1 MNIIEA
7 KNEIKSAVRIYLE
20 KDENGDYIIPE
31 ERQRPVFLIGAP
43 GIGKTA
49 IMSKIADEL
58 GIGYIGYTITHH
70 TRQSAIGLPFISSK
84 VFGGQAYSVT
94 EYTMSEIV
102 ASVYEAIEKQ
112 GKKEGIL
119 FIDEINCV
127 SETLAPAMLELLQ
140 RKKFGPHK
148 IPDGWILTAAGNPE
162 EYNKSV
168 NELDMVTLD
177 RVKKIVVEP
186 DYDAFK
192 TYAYNSGIHD
202 SVISF
207 LSLHNEYLFKAE
219 RSAGGF
225 YFVTPRGWEDLSIA
239 IREYERLNIA
249 VTEQFVSQYV
259 QYPQAAAEFIRFYKI
274 YKRFAELKSGEKI
287 ENGEVDKA
295 QVDGE
300 NFEVRFALAEILR
313 AKASKLA
320 EKAAAKLSA
329 VEYMDGVILKA
340 QKDVR
345 VLVSETESLIK
356 SLQSSKWNR
365 YKKSAY
371 KPIIEVFEGQNPTT
385 LCGKYKAECN
395 LYAQNAINKIANV
408 LGFAERSLGRGQEY
422 TALCSGLVAN
432 ENFISLITA
441 VDWQSVYAYIG
452 DVLGGSADD
461 FERRAKNLLK
471 GGKF

>member
-1 MNIIEA
+1 MNILEA
-7 KNEIKSAVRIYLE
+7 KNEIKSAVKIYLE

-70 TRQSAIGLPFISSK
+70 TRQSAIGLPYITQK
-84 VFGGQAYSVT
+84 EYGGKSYSVT

-102 ASVYEAIEKQ
+102 ASVYDAIEKQ

-140 RKKFGPHK
+140 RKRFGPHK

-192 TYAYNSGIHD
+192 VYAYNSGLHD
-202 SVISF
+202 SIISF
-207 LSLHNEYLFKAE
+207 LSLHNEFLFKVE
-219 RSAGGF
+219 RSENGI
-225 YFVTPRGWEDLSIA
+225 YFVTPRGWEDLSTA
-239 IREYERLNIA
+239 IKEYERLGIK

-259 QYPQAAAEFIRFYKI
+259 QYPQASSEYMRFYKI
-274 YKRFAELKSGEKI
+274 YTRFEELKSGEKI
-287 ENGEVDKA
+287 ENGEVESTDLTG
-295 QVDGE
+295 D
-300 NFEVRFALAEILR
+300 NFEVRYALSEILR
-313 AKASKLA
+313 AKAIKLSEKAESKIQALEYVESVLKKA
-320 EKAAAKLSA
+320 EK
-329 VEYMDGVILKA
+329 DGQILIT
-340 QKDVR
+340 
-345 VLVSETESLIK
+345 ETESLIK
-356 SLQSSKWNR
+356 NLHGNKLSR
-365 YKKSAY
+365 YQKIAY
-371 KPIIEVFEGQNPTT
+371 KPIIDVFQSQDPQREGEKFKEQCLNY
-385 LCGKYKAECN
+385 CKDKMG
-395 LYAQNAINKIANV
+395 QIANV
-408 LGFAERSLGRGQEY
+408 LRFAENSLSKGQEFASL
-422 TALCSGLVAN
+422 TAGMIAN
-432 ENFISLITA
+432 ESFITLIT
-441 VDWQSVYAYIG
+441 
-452 DVLGGSADD
+452 
-461 FERRAKNLLK
+461 KNGWEEIFHYFDGLTDSQTDKLKEKASRLLK
-471 GGKF
+471 G

>member
-1 MNIIEA
+1 MNINEA
-7 KNEIKSAVRIYLE
+7 KNEIKSAIRIYLE
-20 KDENGDYIIPE
+20 KDEHGAYIIPE

-49 IMSKIADEL
+49 IMSKIAEEL
-58 GIGYIGYTITHH
+58 DIGYIGYTITHH
-70 TRQSAIGLPFISSK
+70 TRQSAIGLPYITQK
-84 VFGGQAYSVT
+84 EYGGVCYSVT

-148 IPDGWILTAAGNPE
+148 IPDGWILTAAGNPD

-219 RSAGGF
+219 KTPGGF
-225 YFVTPRGWEDLSIA
+225 YFVTPRGWEDLSTA
-239 IREYERLNIA
+239 IREYERLGIE
-249 VTEQFVSQYV
+249 VTEQFVLQYV
-259 QYPQAAAEFIRFYKI
+259 QYPQAATEYIRFYKI
-274 YKRFAELKSGEKI
+274 HSRFDALKAGEGIESGEI
-287 ENGEVDKA
+287 ESADFSGE
-295 QVDGE
+295 G
-300 NFEVRFALAEILR
+300 FEVRYALSEILR
-313 AKASKLA
+313 AKTAKIA
-320 EKAAAKLSA
+320 EKASAKLEA
-329 VEYMDGVILKA
+329 IAYMNGVIKSSE
-340 QKDVR
+340 KDKR
-345 VLVSETESLIK
+345 VLVTEAEGLIK
-356 SLQSSKWNR
+356 NLSSNKWNR

-371 KPIIEVFEGQNPTT
+371 KPIIEVFESANPQKE
-385 LCGKYKAECN
+385 GEKYREESES
-395 LYAQNAINKIANV
+395 YAKNAVSKIANV
-408 LGFAERSLGRGQEY
+408 LRFAESSLGKGQEFSS
-422 TALCSGLVAN
+422 LCHGMIAN
-432 ENFISLITA
+432 ENFISLVTEIG
-441 VDWQSVYAYIG
+441 WQEIYEIIDGVIG
-452 DVLGGSADD
+452 ENDD
-461 FERRAKNLLK
+461 FKKRAKAILP
-471 GGKF
+471 

>member
-1 MNIIEA
+1 MNILEA
-7 KNEIKSAVRIYLE
+7 KNEIKSAIRIYLE
-20 KDENGDYIIPE
+20 KDENGDYVIPE

-49 IMSKIADEL
+49 IMSSIADEL
-58 GIGYIGYTITHH
+58 KIGYIGYTITHH
-70 TRQSAIGLPFISSK
+70 TRQSAIGLPFIAQK
-84 VFGGQAYSVT
+84 EYGGRTYSVT

-102 ASVYEAIEKQ
+102 SSVYEAIEKQ

-219 RSAGGF
+219 RSANGF
-225 YFVTPRGWEDLSIA
+225 YFVTPRGWEDLSTA
-239 IREYERLNIA
+239 IREYERLSIP

-259 QYPQAAAEFIRFYKI
+259 QYPQAAAEYIRFYKI
-274 YKRFAELKSGEKI
+274 YNRFEELKSGEGI
-287 ENGEVDKA
+287 ENGEVEKTDLSG
-295 QVDGE
+295 D
-300 NFEVRFALAEILR
+300 NFEVRYALAEILR
-313 AKASKLA
+313 AKAVKVA
-320 EKAAAKLSA
+320 EKASERLDAAEYIDA
-329 VEYMDGVILKA
+329 VLEKAKKDGRAL
-340 QKDVR
+340 
-345 VLVSETESLIK
+345 LTETEELIK
-356 SLQSSKWNR
+356 NLGSSKWNR

-371 KPIIEVFEGQNPTT
+371 KPIIDIFESQNYQSASEE
-385 LCGKYKAECN
+385 YKKECN
-395 LYAQNAINKIANV
+395 AYAEKALLKIANV
-408 LGFAERSLGRGQEY
+408 LSFGEKSLGKSQEFV
-422 TALCSGLVAN
+422 ALTSGMIAN
-432 ENFISLITA
+432 ESFVSLITRIGWA
-441 VDWQSVYAYIG
+441 DIYAFFDGVDSSKANELKQK
-452 DVLGGSADD
+452 
-461 FERRAKNLLK
+461 AKRFLK
-471 GGKF
+471 A

>member
-70 TRQSAIGLPFISSK
+70 TRQSAIGLPFISQK
-84 VFGGQAYSVT
+84 EFGGQTYSVT

-102 ASVYEAIEKQ
+102 ASVYDAIEKQ

-177 RVKKIVVEP
+177 RVKKIIVEP

-192 TYAYNSGIHD
+192 VYAYNNGIHD
-202 SVISF
+202 SIISF
-207 LSLHNEYLFKAE
+207 LSLHSEYLFKVE
-219 RSAGGF
+219 RSEGGLF
-225 YFVTPRGWEDLSIA
+225 FVTPRGWEDLSTA
-239 IREYERLNIA
+239 IKEYERLGIG

-259 QYPQAAAEFIRFYKI
+259 QYPQASSEYMRFYKI
-274 YKRFAELKSGEKI
+274 YTRFEELKSGEKI
-287 ENGEVDKA
+287 ENGEVEKTDLSA
-295 QVDGE
+295 D
-300 NFEVRFALAEILR
+300 NFEVRYALSEILR
-313 AKASKLA
+313 AKAVKLSEKAVAKIEALEYMESVLKKAEKDGKVLMVETEGLIKKLA
-320 EKAAAKLSA
+320 GNKF
-329 VEYMDGVILKA
+329 
-340 QKDVR
+340 
-345 VLVSETESLIK
+345 
-356 SLQSSKWNR
+356 NR
-365 YKKSAY
+365 YQKTAY
-371 KPIIEVFEGQNPTT
+371 KPIIDVFESQNPQTEGEKFKT
-385 LCGKYKAECN
+385 EC
-395 LYAQNAINKIANV
+395 LSYCTNKIKKISNV
-408 LGFAERSLGRGQEY
+408 LSFAEKSLSRGQEFLSL
-422 TALCSGLVAN
+422 TAGMIAN
-432 ENFISLITA
+432 ESFIALITK
-441 VDWQSVYAYIG
+441 IG
-452 DVLGGSADD
+452 WEEIFGYFDGLTDSQADKLK
-461 FERRAKNLLK
+461 ERANRFLK
-471 GGKF
+471 D

>member
-20 KDENGDYIIPE
+20 KDENGDYVIPE

-70 TRQSAIGLPFISSK
+70 TRQSAIGLPYISSK
-84 VFGGQAYSVT
+84 VFGGQTYSVT

-192 TYAYNSGIHD
+192 NYAYNNGVHD

-207 LSLHNEYLFKAE
+207 LSLHSEYLFKAE
-219 RSAGGF
+219 RTEGGF
-225 YFVTPRGWEDLSIA
+225 YFVTPRGWEDLSTA
-239 IREYERLNIA
+239 IREYERLGIA
-249 VTEQFVSQYV
+249 VTEQFVLQYV
-259 QYPQAAAEFIRFYKI
+259 QHPQAAAEYMRFYKI
-274 YKRFAELKSGEKI
+274 YSRFGELKSGERI

-313 AKASKLA
+313 AKATKLA
-320 EKAAAKLSA
+320 EKASAKLSA
-329 VEYMDGVILKA
+329 VEYMEGVVLKA
-340 QKDVR
+340 EKDVR
-345 VLVSETESLIK
+345 LLLSETESLIK
-356 SLQSSKWNR
+356 SLQSNKWNR

-371 KPIIEVFEGQNPTT
+371 KPIIGVFESQNPKV
-385 LCGKYKAECN
+385 LCESYKAECKE
-395 LYAQNAINKIANV
+395 YARQAIGKIANV
-408 LGFAERSLGRGQEY
+408 LGFAERSLGSGQEY
-422 TALCSGLVAN
+422 VALCSGLVAN
-432 ENFISLITA
+432 EDFISLITA
-441 VDWQSVYAYIG
+441 VDWQSVYGYLSV
-452 DVLGGSADD
+452 VLDGSQDD

-471 GGKF
+471 GGKY

>member
-1 MNIIEA
+1 MNILEA

-20 KDENGDYIIPE
+20 KDENGDYVIPE

-49 IMSKIADEL
+49 IMSSIADEL
-58 GIGYIGYTITHH
+58 KIGYIGYTITHH
-70 TRQSAIGLPFISSK
+70 TRQSAIGLPFIAQK
-84 VFGGQAYSVT
+84 EYGGKTYSVT

-102 ASVYEAIEKQ
+102 ASVYDAIEKQ

-207 LSLHNEYLFKAE
+207 LSLHNEYLFKSE
-219 RSAGGF
+219 RSANGF
-225 YFVTPRGWEDLSIA
+225 YFVTPRGWEDLSTA
-239 IREYERLNIA
+239 IREYERLSIE

-259 QYPQAAAEFIRFYKI
+259 QHPQAAAEYMRFYKI
-274 YKRFAELKSGEKI
+274 YNRFEELKSGEKI
-287 ENGEVDKA
+287 ENGEVEKTDLSE
-295 QVDGE
+295 D
-300 NFEVRFALAEILR
+300 NFEVRYALAEILR
-313 AKASKLA
+313 AKAVKVA
-320 EKAAAKLSA
+320 EKASEKLEA
-329 VEYMDGVILKA
+329 IEYMEEVVSKA
-340 QKDVR
+340 QKDSR
-345 VLVSETESLIK
+345 VLIGETESLIK
-356 SLQSSKWNR
+356 NLNGNKWNR

-371 KPIIEVFEGQNPTT
+371 KPIIDIFESQNSQ
-385 LCGKYKAECN
+385 KASERYKEECS
-395 LYAQNAINKIANV
+395 LYADKALKKIANV
-408 LGFAERSLGRGQEY
+408 LSFGLKSLGKSQEFI
-422 TALCSGLVAN
+422 ALTSGMIAN
-432 ENFISLITA
+432 ESFISLITRA
-441 VDWQSVYAYIG
+441 GWADIYPFFDGLDTSY
-452 DVLGGSADD
+452 LGTLKDK
-461 FERRAKNLLK
+461 AKRLVKNV
-471 GGKF
+471 

>member
-7 KNEIKSAVRIYLE
+7 KNEIKSAIRIYLE

-70 TRQSAIGLPFISSK
+70 TRQSAIGLPFISQK
-84 VFGGQAYSVT
+84 EYGGKTYSVT

-102 ASVYEAIEKQ
+102 ASVYDAIEKQ
-112 GKKEGIL
+112 GKREGIL

-148 IPDGWILTAAGNPE
+148 IPDGWVLTAAGNPE

-192 TYAYNSGIHD
+192 VYAYNNGIHD
-202 SVISF
+202 SIISF
-207 LSLHNEYLFKAE
+207 LSLHSEYLFKVE
-219 RSAGGF
+219 RSEGGLF
-225 YFVTPRGWEDLSIA
+225 FVTPRGWEDLSTA
-239 IREYERLNIA
+239 IKEYERLGIS

-259 QYPQAAAEFIRFYKI
+259 QYPQASSEYMRFYKI
-274 YKRFAELKSGEKI
+274 YTRFEELKSGERI
-287 ENGEVDKA
+287 ENGEIEKTDLSG
-295 QVDGE
+295 D
-300 NFEVRFALAEILR
+300 NFEVRYALSEILR
-313 AKASKLA
+313 AKAVKLSEKAHAKLQALEYCENVLKKA
-320 EKAAAKLSA
+320 EK
-329 VEYMDGVILKA
+329 DGKIIMT
-340 QKDVR
+340 
-345 VLVSETESLIK
+345 ETESLIK
-356 SLQSSKWNR
+356 KLAGNKFSR
-365 YKKSAY
+365 YQKTAY
-371 KPIIEVFEGQNPTT
+371 KPIIEVFESQNPAVEGEKFKDNCIT
-385 LCGKYKAECN
+385 YCN
-395 LYAQNAINKIANV
+395 DKIKQIANV
-408 LGFAERSLGRGQEY
+408 LRFAENSLSKGQEFLSL
-422 TALCSGLVAN
+422 TAGMIAN
-432 ENFISLITA
+432 ESFIALITK
-441 VDWQSVYAYIG
+441 IG
-452 DVLGGSADD
+452 WEEIFHYFDSLTDNQADKLK
-461 FERRAKNLLK
+461 EKANRLLK
-471 GGKF
+471 G

>member
-1 MNIIEA
+1 MNILEA
-7 KNEIKSAVRIYLE
+7 KNEIKSAIRIYLE
-20 KDENGDYIIPE
+20 KDENGDYVIPE

-58 GIGYIGYTITHH
+58 KIGYIGYTITHH
-70 TRQSAIGLPFISSK
+70 TRQSAIGLPFIAQK
-84 VFGGQAYSVT
+84 EYGGRTYSVT

-219 RSAGGF
+219 RSANGF
-225 YFVTPRGWEDLSIA
+225 YFVTPRGWEDLSTA
-239 IREYERLNIA
+239 IREYERLSIS

-259 QYPQAAAEFIRFYKI
+259 QHPQAAAEYIRFYKI
-274 YKRFAELKSGEKI
+274 YNRFEELKSGERI
-287 ENGEVDKA
+287 ENGEVERTDLSR
-295 QVDGE
+295 D
-300 NFEVRFALAEILR
+300 NFEVRYALAEILR
-313 AKASKLA
+313 AKAVKIA
-320 EKAAAKLSA
+320 EKASEKLEA
-329 VEYMDGVILKA
+329 VEYMDGVIVKS
-340 QKDVR
+340 QKDAKI
-345 VLVSETESLIK
+345 LLSETETLIK
-356 SLQSSKWNR
+356 NLNSNKWNR

-371 KPIIEVFEGQNPTT
+371 KPIIDIFEGSDCQKA
-385 LCGKYKAECN
+385 GEEYKRECLAYAERA
-395 LYAQNAINKIANV
+395 LVKISNV
-408 LGFAERSLGRGQEY
+408 LSFGEKSLGRSQEFV
-422 TALCSGLVAN
+422 ALTSGMIAN
-432 ENFISLITA
+432 ESFISLITRVGFEDIYKYFDG
-441 VDWQSVYAYIG
+441 VDTSKANE
-452 DVLGGSADD
+452 LK
-461 FERRAKNLLK
+461 ERAKRLVK
-471 GGKF
+471 G

>member
-1 MNIIEA
+1 MNILEA
-7 KNEIKSAVRIYLE
+7 KNEIKSAIRIYLE
-20 KDENGDYIIPE
+20 KDENGDYVIPE

-49 IMSKIADEL
+49 IMSSIASEL
-58 GIGYIGYTITHH
+58 NIGYIGYTITHH
-70 TRQSAIGLPFISSK
+70 TRQSAIGLPFIAQK
-84 VFGGQAYSVT
+84 EYGGKTYSVT

-192 TYAYNSGIHD
+192 TYAYNNGIHD

-207 LSLHNEYLFKAE
+207 LSLNNQYLFKAE
-219 RSAGGF
+219 RSASGF
-225 YFVTPRGWEDLSIA
+225 YFVTPRGWEDLSTA
-239 IREYERLNIA
+239 IREYERLKIE

-259 QYPQAAAEFIRFYKI
+259 QYPQAAAEYIRFYKI
-274 YKRFAELKSGEKI
+274 YNRFEELKSGEKI
-287 ENGEVDKA
+287 ENGEVEKTDLSA
-295 QVDGE
+295 D
-300 NFEVRFALAEILR
+300 NFEVRYALAEILR
-313 AKASKLA
+313 SKAVKIA
-320 EKAAAKLSA
+320 EKASEKLEA
-329 VEYMDGVILKA
+329 VEYMNGVLAKA
-340 QKDVR
+340 QKDGKI
-345 VLVSETESLIK
+345 LLAETESLIK
-356 SLQSSKWNR
+356 NLGSNMWNR

-371 KPIIEVFEGQNPTT
+371 KPIIDIFEAQNSQK
-385 LCGKYKAECN
+385 LAEEYSLECN
-395 LYAQNAINKIANV
+395 NYASKALSKIANV
-408 LGFAERSLGRGQEY
+408 LSFGEKSLGKGQEFV
-422 TALCSGLVAN
+422 ALTSGMIAN
-432 ENFISLITA
+432 ESFISLITR
-441 VDWQSVYAYIG
+441 VGW
-452 DVLGGSADD
+452 ADIYPYFD
-461 FERRAKNLLK
+461 GIDTSKANALKTKAKQILN
-471 GGKF
+471 G

>member
-1 MNIIEA
+1 MNILEA
-7 KNEIKSAVRIYLE
+7 KNEIKSAIRIYLE

-49 IMSKIADEL
+49 IMSSIASEL
-58 GIGYIGYTITHH
+58 NIGYIGYTITHH
-70 TRQSAIGLPFISSK
+70 TRQSAIGLPFIAQK
-84 VFGGQAYSVT
+84 EYGGKTYSVT

-192 TYAYNSGIHD
+192 TYAYNNGIHD

-207 LSLHNEYLFKAE
+207 LSLNNQYLFKAE
-219 RSAGGF
+219 RSANGF
-225 YFVTPRGWEDLSIA
+225 YFVTPRGWEDLSTA
-239 IREYERLNIA
+239 IREYERLKIE

-259 QYPQAAAEFIRFYKI
+259 QHPQAAAEYIRFYKI
-274 YKRFAELKSGEKI
+274 YNRFEELKSGEKI
-287 ENGEVDKA
+287 ENGEVEKTDLSG
-295 QVDGE
+295 D
-300 NFEVRFALAEILR
+300 NFEVRYALAEILR
-313 AKASKLA
+313 SKAVKIA
-320 EKAAAKLSA
+320 EKASQKLEA
-329 VEYMDGVILKA
+329 VEYMESVISRA
-340 QKDVR
+340 QKDGQ
-345 VLVSETESLIK
+345 VLLAETGSLIRDIN
-356 SLQSSKWNR
+356 SNKWNR

-371 KPIIEVFEGQNPTT
+371 RPIIDVFESPNYQKVGEE
-385 LCGKYKAECN
+385 YKEECN
-395 LYAQNAINKIANV
+395 AYANKALTKIANV
-408 LGFAERSLGRGQEY
+408 LSFGEKSLGRSQEFV
-422 TALCSGLVAN
+422 ALTSGMIAN
-432 ENFISLITA
+432 ENFISLITKIGWA
-441 VDWQSVYAYIG
+441 DIYPFFDGVDTLKENELK
-452 DVLGGSADD
+452 DK
-461 FERRAKNLLK
+461 AKRLLK
-471 GGKF
+471 G